1 MREDLERIYG
11 AELRWLRRLSL
22 RDRCRIVWFV
32 VSMCLVMMAGDGSLP
47 ALMAVYTNAVV
58 SAWQLRRVNINKRF

>member
-1 MREDLERIYG
+1 MRENLERIYG

-32 VSMCLVMMAGDGSLP
+32 VSMCLVMMTAGGSLP
-47 ALMAVYTNAVV
+47 CLAVIYLNGAF
-58 SAWQLRRVNINKRF
+58 SAWQLRRVRGVR

>member
-1 MREDLERIYG
+1 MRGDLERIYG

-32 VSMCLVMMAGDGSLP
+32 VSMCLVMMAADGPLP
-47 ALMAVYTNAVV
+47 CLAVIYLNGAV
-58 SAWQLRRVNINKRF
+58 SAWQLRKVRGMR

>member
-32 VSMCLVMMAGDGSLP
+32 VSMCLVMMTAGGSLP
-47 ALMAVYTNAVV
+47 CLVV
-58 SAWQLRRVNINKRF
+58 IYLNGAFSAWQLRRVRGVR

>member
-1 MREDLERIYG
+1 MREDLGRIYG

-32 VSMCLVMMAGDGSLP
+32 ASMCLVMMTAGGPLP
-47 ALMAVYTNAVV
+47 CLAVIYLNGAF
-58 SAWQLRRVNINKRF
+58 SAWQLRRVRGVR

>member
-22 RDRCRIVWFV
+22 RGRCRIVWFV
-32 VSMCLVMMAGDGSLP
+32 VSMCLVMMAADGPLP
-47 ALMAVYTNAVV
+47 CLAVICLNGAV
-58 SAWQLRRVNINKRF
+58 SAWQLHKVRGMR

>member
-32 VSMCLVMMAGDGSLP
+32 VSMCLVMMAADGPLP
-47 ALMAVYTNAVV
+47 CLAVIYLNGAF
-58 SAWQLRRVNINKRF
+58 SAWQLRRVKY

>member
-32 VSMCLVMMAGDGSLP
+32 VSMCLVMMAADGPLP
-47 ALMAVYTNAVV
+47 CLAVIYFNGAV
-58 SAWQLRRVNINKRF
+58 SAWQLRKVRGMR

>member
-1 MREDLERIYG
+1 MREYLERIYG

-32 VSMCLVMMAGDGSLP
+32 VSMCLVMMTAGGSLP
-47 ALMAVYTNAVV
+47 CLAVIYLNGAF
-58 SAWQLRRVNINKRF
+58 SAWQLRRVRGVR

>member
-22 RDRCRIVWFV
+22 RDRWRIGR
-32 VSMCLVMMAGDGSLP
+32 SAAMSGGDLS
-47 ALMAVYTNAVV
+47 
-58 SAWQLRRVNINKRF
+58 

>member
-32 VSMCLVMMAGDGSLP
+32 VSMCLVMMTAGGPLP
-47 ALMAVYTNAVV
+47 CIAVIYLNGAV
-58 SAWQLRRVNINKRF
+58 SAWQLLRVRGVR